1 MGTVDLVA
9 AAYRRRCS
17 LAEEGPKQHCPVVS
31 SRGTIMVNL
40 RSSQPSAAIL
50 PKARR
55 TGRTTVRTRQ
65 SASREAA
72 RLAIDGTQLMSGT
85 QKAAR
90 TIERTYKAG
99 GAYWADA
106 ESESD
111 DNIVVALAR
120 KERKGV
126 DVAASTS
133 VKRRRVEDG
142 GPARSRRKRS
152 PTPKASEAAEPTVR
166 GPRFRSDWEE
176 DGAAENANRQRSL
189 AVKQEDSP
197 SPSLWK
203 QKAEINA
210 ESLDDAASLRAAR
223 SQLRVSG
230 RDDAQKLLP
239 FLRDIKAPASQ
250 YTRHQYPSTEPVD
263 DDDLEA
269 YDLTAEDARVLLA
282 SNEPINAPVFVTKG
296 ANTGGILDP
305 ASKNR
310 PIDQVFS
317 WFTNPNERPEDGYGT
332 DGVMPTIS
340 ELRERF
346 QTDGPLASA
355 IPWNFADVPH
365 PFPHNSTP
373 PFLQQPS
380 CNLLRDIMRL
390 LLDCEESD
398 ICSDACPNARSD
410 GECCRKHFLT
420 LGELL
425 ELTQCW
431 RRWDASL
438 MLAEAGALTPPHTDR
453 YGLGTCISCLEG
465 AIGYGYLPR
474 PSDADA
480 QACLAGTV
488 QPGKRWRFRVLRPG
502 DAVYS
507 SPGTPHLVFRLPR
520 GGGQTL
526 GVSVQVVRRV
536 DVGLWV
542 RMLELEARSV
552 AHDEKYVKAT
562 GEVMRGLGKG
572 LRWFLEHVMGEP
584 SKRAVYGGARQL
596 ARLDQGLRRL
606 EKVANG
612 L

>member
-1 MGTVDLVA
+1 
-9 AAYRRRCS
+9 
-17 LAEEGPKQHCPVVS
+17 
-31 SRGTIMVNL
+31 MVNL

-72 RLAIDGTQLMSGT
+72 RLAIDGTQLMCGT

-111 DNIVVALAR
+111 DNIVVAPAR

-142 GPARSRRKRS
+142 GPARSRRERS
-152 PTPKASEAAEPTVR
+152 STSKAIEAVESAFRGSRVR
-166 GPRFRSDWEE
+166 GDWED
-176 DGAAENANRQRSL
+176 DGAAENAKEQRSL
-189 AVKQEDSP
+189 AVKEEDSP
-197 SPSLWK
+197 FPSLWK

-210 ESLDDAASLRAAR
+210 ASLDDAAFLRAAR
-223 SQLRVSG
+223 SQLRASG
-230 RDDAQKLLP
+230 RDDARKLLP
-239 FLRDIKAPASQ
+239 FLRDIKAPAGR
-250 YTRHQYPSTEPVD
+250 YTRHQHPNTEQVD

-269 YDLTAEDARVLLA
+269 YDLTAEDARLLLA
-282 SNEPINAPVFVTKG
+282 SNEPINAPIFVANG

-305 ASKNR
+305 ASKKR

-317 WFTNPNERPEDGYGT
+317 WFTNPNERLEDGYGT

-346 QTDGPLASA
+346 QKNGPRATA
-355 IPWNFADVPH
+355 VPWNFADVPH

-373 PFLQQPS
+373 SFLQQPS
-380 CNLLRDIMRL
+380 CNLLRDIMRF
-390 LLDCEESD
+390 LLDREESD
-398 ICSDACPNARSD
+398 ICGDTCANPRPNAGRCA
-410 GECCRKHFLT
+410 EHLLT

-438 MLAEAGALTPPHTDR
+438 MLAEAGALTPPHMDR
-453 YGLGTCISCLEG
+453 YGLATCISCLEG

-480 QACLAGTV
+480 QACLAGSV
-488 QPGKRWRFRVLRPG
+488 QPGERWRFRMLRPG

-562 GEVMRGLGKG
+562 GEVMRGLGRG
-572 LRWFLEHVMGEP
+572 LRWFLGHVMKEP
-584 SKRAVYGGARQL
+584 SKRALYGGARQL
-596 ARLDQGLRRL
+596 ARLEQGLRRL
-606 EKVANG
+606 EKVANV